1 MEKRKRCAVKSR
13 CLSAGVVPYGNWF
26 APPGSNRSSG
36 LGNEAVG
43 AFGVKDRISD
53 SASMQVVMRMN
64 VEEAS
69 KTSMQVLTGPL
80 PGKADNDGR
89 DERTVFIVPAGVVTT
104 TCMHRKAYGTREV
117 PAVIARRIN
126 GNLVRDRSGRLG
138 WRRGAVL

>member
-1 MEKRKRCAVKSR
+1 
-13 CLSAGVVPYGNWF
+13 
-26 APPGSNRSSG
+26 
-36 LGNEAVG
+36 
-43 AFGVKDRISD
+43 
-53 SASMQVVMRMN
+53 MN

>member
-13 CLSAGVVPYGNWF
+13 CLSAGIVPYGNWF

-69 KTSMQVLTGPL
+69 KTSMQVLTRPPCRGRLITMEEMSEQFSSYL
-80 PGKADNDGR
+80 PG
-89 DERTVFIVPAGVVTT
+89 
-104 TCMHRKAYGTREV
+104 
-117 PAVIARRIN
+117 
-126 GNLVRDRSGRLG
+126 
-138 WRRGAVL
+138 